1 MDWKTYISFSTYNS
15 NFLTLALENC
25 CYKYHSIDWPRNTNT
40 IVLHYSL
47 LWKKIT
53 HISSG
58 STILIAN
65 CLILSIFFWRALKTQ
80 KELVIHISIFLYQ
93 IPELFFYKIKVEKH
107 EPMTCNLSFKVH
119 TTMYY
124 YYSQ

>member
-1 MDWKTYISFSTYNS
+1 MDWKTYISTYNS

-47 LWKKIT
+47 VWKKIT

-80 KELVIHISIFLYQ
+80 KQLVIHISIFFV
-93 IPELFFYKIKVEKH
+93 PDSRTFFYKIKVEKH
-107 EPMTCNLSFKVH
+107 ELMTCNLSFKAHSCYVH
-119 TTMYY
+119 Y